1 MVPVFVVAL
10 VVVLVVVVVVGVA
23 VFAEEVVLVGRA

>member
-10 VVVLVVVVVVGVA
+10 AVVVVVVVGVA